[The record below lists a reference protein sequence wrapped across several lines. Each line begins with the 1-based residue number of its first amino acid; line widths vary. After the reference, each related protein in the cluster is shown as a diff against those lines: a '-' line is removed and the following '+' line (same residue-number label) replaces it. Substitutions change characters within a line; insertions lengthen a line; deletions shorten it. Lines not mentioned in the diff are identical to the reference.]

1 MDVLDAPDSA
11 PSDTKVLQLE
21 QQVKDL
27 QAQLALVSEHLA
39 LSEQKR
45 EVTRRNSFDNSST
58 AQPKVKR
65 HKKEEKKIR
74 NSPIMTRRK
83 SIELFDTDA
92 STVKSQT
99 SLSPALTTEQVAAM
113 QLPLTRR
120 YALPHQHY
128 CNSIVDKLIKHRL
141 SWPFRSPVD
150 PTQWGAVDYFEVIK
164 HPMDLGTVQ
173 TKMTIGD
180 YMSIEDFATDV
191 RLVFTNSMTYNP
203 PENQIHQMAKSLL
216 QMFEKKFTKLKQ
228 AVESNQEVLPVSPPE
243 EGEEANVDAMLMEE
257 SSQGSEDFQKNVQL
271 RSDLES
277 SIGALQTTLTTMRS
291 DLGTLRQREVDR
303 IIQESATSPSRS
315 PSPGT
320 PSPEGGRKRGRP
332 RKPSTVTYE
341 EKKALS
347 ENMNDLTA
355 EDLLTVIRIIETSM
369 PSLATDPNESM
380 EIDLDILNESTL
392 RRLQQFVNASK
403 RRYAK
408 ALELKKKEA
417 EVSQGTPP
425 LMVEE
430 IKLQTPPKRRSSPTM
445 QLFNSEEQ
453 EEAEQA
459 ESESESDSEPGSKYL
474 NFGQPRTSMAP
485 TAYSETREFSS
496 ST

>member
-1 MDVLDAPDSA
+1 MDILDAPDTA
-11 PSDTKVLQLE
+11 PSDAKVLQLE

-27 QAQLALVSEHLA
+27 QAQLARVSEHLA
-39 LSEQKR
+39 ISEQSR
-45 EVTRRNSFDNSST
+45 EVSARRNSFDSSST
-58 AQPKVKR
+58 QPPKVKR

-83 SIELFDTDA
+83 SIELFDTDSPTA
-92 STVKSQT
+92 KSSTT
-99 SLSPALTTEQVAAM
+99 TTPALTTEQIAAL
-113 QLPLTRR
+113 QLPIIKRNT
-120 YALPHQHY
+120 LPHHAY
-128 CNSIVDKLIKHRL
+128 CSKIVDKLIKHRL

-150 PTQWGAVDYFEVIK
+150 PTAWGAVDYFDVIK
-164 HPMDLGTVQ
+164 QPMDLGTVNV
-173 TKMTIGD
+173 KMAVGD
-180 YMSIEDFATDV
+180 YTSIDDFGSDV
-191 RLVFTNSMTYNP
+191 ILVFQNAMTYNP

-216 QMFEKKFTKLKQ
+216 QMFQKKFMKLKR
-228 AVESNQEVLPVSPPE
+228 AVDNREAVPVTPPE
-243 EGEEANVDAMLMEE
+243 EEEEEEATTEMFEE
-257 SSQGSEDFQKNVQL
+257 SQGEDFQKNMQL
-271 RSDLES
+271 RTELES
-277 SIGALQTTLTTMRS
+277 SIGELQTTLTTMRS

-303 IIQESATSPSRS
+303 IIQESTSSPSRS
-315 PSPGT
+315 PPAT

-347 ENMNDLTA
+347 ENINDLTA
-355 EDLLTVIRIIETSM
+355 EDMLTVIKIIETSM
-369 PSLATDPNESM
+369 PSLATDPEESM
-380 EIDLDILNESTL
+380 ELDLDILNESTL

-417 EVSQGTPP
+417 EASQGTP

-430 IKLQTPPKRRSSPTM
+430 IKVQHTPPKQRRSSPVP
-445 QLFNSEEQ
+445 QVEQ
-453 EEAEQA
+453 QIEEA
-459 ESESESDSEPGSKYL
+459 SDSESDSEPGSKYI